1 MNIYRTLPS
10 EFIMEASE
18 LFSDAF
24 EDKFRYFF
32 GSRSAIQQMMSSLIN
47 KEQVIAVVS
56 DKNELVGIAGYSYK
70 ERHMMVLDTKAML
83 KQYGLIK
90 GLYKILQLGIY
101 FPNEVPLT
109 YIYVDAITVK
119 AEYRGKGISRLLFHE
134 LEKVAF
140 ENGLTHLQLDVSVDN
155 KQAINAYKNIGFRE
169 VTSKTFSQG
178 TARRIGIRRASRML
192 KILNHYLLDPL
203 WMPKKF

>member
-1 MNIYRTLPS
+1 MNIHRTLPA
-10 EFIMEASE
+10 EFIIEASE

-32 GSRSAIQQMMSSLIN
+32 GSKSAIQQMMPSLIN

-70 ERHMMVLDTKAML
+70 GRHMIVLNTKAML
-83 KQYGLIK
+83 KKYGLIK

-101 FPNEVPLT
+101 FPNEIPLT

-119 AEYRGKGISRLLFHE
+119 AEYRGKGISRLLFRE

-140 ENGLTHLQLDVSVDN
+140 ENGVTHLQLDVSVDN
-155 KQAINAYKNIGFRE
+155 KQAISAYENIGFHE
-169 VTSKTFSQG
+169 MTSKTLSHGAAQK
-178 TARRIGIRRASRML
+178 IGIRRVNRML
-192 KILNHYLLDPL
+192 KILNHYLLD
-203 WMPKKF
+203 